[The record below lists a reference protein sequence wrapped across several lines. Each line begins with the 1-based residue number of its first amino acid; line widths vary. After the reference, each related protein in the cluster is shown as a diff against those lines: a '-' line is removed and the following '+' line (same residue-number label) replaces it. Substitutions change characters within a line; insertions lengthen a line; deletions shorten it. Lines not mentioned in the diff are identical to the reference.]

1 MELREKLNF
10 ILRETNPW
18 WKTSPFTVKGYCE
31 RDIHPV
37 ITKFL
42 SLPQI
47 IALVGL
53 RRTGKTTMMLKVI
66 EEYCPQIPPA
76 CILYFS
82 FDDFSGLDLEDL
94 LNAYREIHPEINLDE
109 GRFLFCFDEIQK
121 LHSWTDKIKRLY
133 DRYKNIKILVSG
145 SESLFLRKDIKES
158 LGGRIFEFRVNQ
170 LNFMEYLAFSG
181 HQDFAAKPGL
191 YQNEILSALRAYM
204 KINGFPELVGVTDE
218 MVIRKYLKETVVDKI
233 LYKDI
238 PQLFGVRNAGVLG
251 EILDLVMFQPGQI
264 IDVTR
269 LSKEFGLSRQAVA
282 SYLDYLE
289 KAFLIRKLYNFS
301 RNLRKQKR
309 ALKKYYPAIVFAQTI
324 EDKFALCFENTLVW
338 QLDAQFFYRDA
349 YKNEVDII
357 LAGEQKNI
365 MPVEVKTGDVDIKGL
380 KVFMRKNRVAEAVVV
395 TIDKSGQRD
404 GVTLVPFGEYL
415 KTIRERNSPYTPG
428 VYSAQ
433 SGQS

>member
-18 WKTSPFTVKGYCE
+18 WKAGSFTVKGYCE
-31 RDIHPV
+31 RDIYPV

-66 EEYCPQIPPA
+66 EEYCSKIPPA
-76 CILYFS
+76 NILYFS
-82 FDDFSGLDLEDL
+82 FDDFSELDLEDL
-94 LNAYREIHPEINLDE
+94 LNAYRGIHPEINLDE

-121 LHSWTDKIKRLY
+121 LRSWTDKIKRIY
-133 DRYKNIKILVSG
+133 DRHNNIKILASG

-181 HQDFAAKPGL
+181 RRDFLAKPEL
-191 YQNEILSALRAYM
+191 YQNEILSALHAYM
-204 KINGFPELVGVTDE
+204 KINGFPELVNVSDE

-238 PQLFGVRNAGVLG
+238 PQLFRVRNTGVLS
-251 EILDLVMFQPGQI
+251 EILDLIMFQPGQI
-264 IDVTR
+264 IDVAR
-269 LSKEFGLSRQAVA
+269 LSKELGLSRQAVA

-324 EDKFALCFENTLVW
+324 EDKFPFCFENTMVW

-349 YKNEVDII
+349 YKNEVDIV
-357 LAGEQKNI
+357 LAGEQKDI
-365 MPVEVKTGDVDIKGL
+365 MPVEVKTGDVDLKGL
-380 KVFMRKNRVAEAVVV
+380 RVFMQKNGLEESVVV

-404 GVTLVPFGEYL
+404 GVTLVPFWKYL
-415 KTIRERNSPYTPG
+415 KNVRDKNEAS
-428 VYSAQ
+428 S
-433 SGQS
+433 S